1 MRSHRGVG
9 AGIVALA
16 LAASVLAAS
25 PAQAA
30 PQSLF
35 GTTVDVFSPITSE
48 SLLGSTVYVPEITPL
63 LVVEIGDAQATDID
77 VTALD
82 GATTI
87 DSCVIVAGG
96 TMCGLSSLGGLP
108 DGATP
113 VTVQFVM
120 GAATETVSG
129 TVFVV
134 TNDAPTF
141 RLEWRDAA
149 GLWVDGTGIGIAL
162 RGATAL
168 RCVITNN
175 SNAAITFDTVTAM
188 IELNPSGTEAVP
200 ITGTLAAGAVGR
212 FTVWSGL
219 APAIYSASCSGGV
232 DLRDGTGAGGGN
244 GGGVIAMGGT
254 ITIDRTPA
262 PGQTV
267 TITAD
272 GVTPPLVTE
281 YSVLLDGVPVSGSPV
296 SAPPPDFGFMLDIAV
311 PTSLAVGD
319 HVISV
324 VVTYQ
329 GRDTAIAA
337 FPFQVAAP
345 ELAATGA
352 ELDAS
357 SAAWSG
363 LVGLLVV
370 AAGAGLLAASRRRH
384 SG

>member
-1 MRSHRGVG
+1 MHSRRGIG
-9 AGIVALA
+9 AGILALA
-16 LAASVLAAS
+16 LAASALAVS

-48 SLLGSTVYVPEITPL
+48 SLLGSTVYVPEVTPI

-77 VTALD
+77 VTLLA
-82 GATTI
+82 GVTTI
-87 DSCVIVAGG
+87 DSCAILAGG
-96 TMCGLSSLGGLP
+96 TTCGLSSLGGLP
-108 DGATP
+108 DGATA
-113 VTVQFVM
+113 VTVQFEM
-120 GAATETVSG
+120 GAATDTVSG

-141 RLEWRDAA
+141 RIEWRDAA

-219 APAIYSASCSGGV
+219 APAIDNVSCSGGV
-232 DLRDGTGAGGGN
+232 GLRDGTGAGGGN

-272 GVTPPLVTE
+272 GVTPPLVSE

-296 SAPPPDFGFMLDIAV
+296 LAPAPDFGFEIDIAV
-311 PTSLAVGD
+311 PASLAAGD
-319 HVISV
+319 HVIAV

-352 ELDAS
+352 QLDAS
-357 SAAWSG
+357 SAAWFG
-363 LVGLLVV
+363 LAGLLVLAV
-370 AAGAGLLAASRRRH
+370 GGALLLASRRRYTA
-384 SG
+384 